1 MAASRPRLDWSAAR
15 SVPILRAAQLLGA
28 ALVDKRQ
35 QRCPFEEHPDDTP
48 SFSLDTSKNLFFCFG
63 CGCKGSVIE
72 FVAAYKNIGNFDAC
86 RWLLSL
92 SADAAPSLPTKPAR
106 LASPTPSAAPD
117 PEIYEALLTRSPLSV
132 SGRNYL
138 AKRCISSATAELF
151 RVAQIADPT
160 ATLRVLTDQFGTKRV
175 AASGLL
181 TARGYFRFPHD
192 ALLFAH
198 CDRGIPLFL
207 QSRRLDSGTPR
218 WMGLGGI
225 SKIPFNLDAIDGAS
239 EVYLV
244 EGAIDVLSAHE
255 LGLTAIGLPGTSAP
269 LSSDICSRL
278 RHKTVY
284 ILPDKDAPGARIA
297 TSTRETLLSHGVIV
311 TIQRFKAGKDLND
324 HLVQERG
331 HNA

>member
-1 MAASRPRLDWSAAR
+1 MAARRPRLDWSAAR
-15 SVPILRAAQLLGA
+15 AVPILKAAQLLGA
-28 ALVDKRQ
+28 ALVYKRQ
-35 QRCPFEEHPDDTP
+35 QRCPFEDHPDDTP
-48 SFSLDTSKNLFFCFG
+48 SFSLDSSKNLFFCFG

-72 FVAAYKNIGNFDAC
+72 FVAAYKKVGDADAC
-86 RWLLSL
+86 RWLLGL
-92 SADAAPSLPTKPAR
+92 PADVAPSLTAKPIRSQSA
-106 LASPTPSAAPD
+106 TPSAAVD
-117 PEIYEALLTRSPLSV
+117 PQIYEALLTCSPLGD
-132 SGRNYL
+132 SGRTYL
-138 AKRCISSATAELF
+138 EKRCISSATAELF
-151 RVAQIADPT
+151 RVAQIANPA
-160 ATLRVLTDQFGTKRV
+160 ATLCALTDQFGARRV

-181 TARGYFRFPHD
+181 AAGGYFRFPHD

-198 CDRGIPLFL
+198 CERGIPLFL

-225 SKIPFNLDAIDGAS
+225 SKIPFNLDAIGPAS

-255 LGLTAIGLPGTSAP
+255 LGLTAIGLPGASAP

-297 TSTRETLLSHGVIV
+297 KITRETLLRHGVLA
-311 TIQRFKAGKDLND
+311 TIQRFEAGKDLND
-324 HLVQERG
+324 HLVQKRG
-331 HNA
+331 HHA

>member
-1 MAASRPRLDWSAAR
+1 MAARRPRLDWSAAK

-35 QRCPFEEHPDDTP
+35 QRCPFEDHLDDTP
-48 SFSLDTSKNLFFCFG
+48 SFSLDSSKNLFLCFG

-72 FVAAYKNIGNFDAC
+72 FVAAYKKVGNADAC
-86 RWLLSL
+86 RWLLGL
-92 SADAAPSLPTKPAR
+92 PADAAPSLPAKPIHSPS
-106 LASPTPSAAPD
+106 ASPTAAAD
-117 PEIYEALLTRSPLSV
+117 PEIYEALLTRSPLGV
-132 SGRNYL
+132 SGRTYL
-138 AKRCISSATAELF
+138 AKRCISSATAEMF
-151 RVAQIADPT
+151 RVAQIANP
-160 ATLRVLTDQFGTKRV
+160 AETLRALTNQFGAKRV

-181 TARGYFRFPHD
+181 AAGGYFRFPHD

-207 QSRRLDSGTPR
+207 QSRRLGSGTPR

-225 SKIPFNLDAIDGAS
+225 SKIPFNLDAIEGAS

-284 ILPDKDAPGARIA
+284 ILPDKDSPGARIA
-297 TSTRETLLSHGVIV
+297 TSTRETLLSHGVLV
-311 TIQRFKAGKDLND
+311 TIQHFAAGKDLND
-324 HLVQERG
+324 HLIKERG
-331 HNA
+331 HHA

>member
-1 MAASRPRLDWSAAR
+1 MAARRPRLDWSAAK
-15 SVPILRAAQLLGA
+15 SVPILSAAQLLGA

-35 QRCPFEEHPDDTP
+35 QRCPFEDHPDDTP
-48 SFSLDTSKNLFFCFG
+48 SFSLDSSKNLFLCFG
-63 CGCKGSVIE
+63 CGRKGSVIE
-72 FVAAYKNIGNFDAC
+72 FVAAYKKVGNADAC
-86 RWLLSL
+86 RWLLGL
-92 SADAAPSLPTKPAR
+92 PADAAPLLPAKPIR
-106 LASPTPSAAPD
+106 SPSATPSAAAD
-117 PEIYEALLTRSPLSV
+117 PEIYEALLTHSPIGV
-132 SGRNYL
+132 SGRAYL
-138 AKRCISSATAELF
+138 AQRCIGSATAELF
-151 RVAQIADPT
+151 RVAQIANPA
-160 ATLRVLTDQFGTKRV
+160 ATLRALTDQFGAKRV

-181 TARGYFRFPHD
+181 TARGYFRFPHN

-207 QSRRLDSGTPR
+207 QSRRLDSRTPR

-225 SKIPFNLDAIDGAS
+225 SKIPFNLDAIEGVS

-269 LSSDICSRL
+269 LSSEICRRL

-284 ILPDKDAPGARIA
+284 ILPDKDTSGARIA
-297 TSTRETLLSHGVIV
+297 TSTRETLLSYGVLV

-331 HNA
+331 HHA

>member
-1 MAASRPRLDWSAAR
+1 MAAGRPRIDWSAAR

-28 ALVDKRQ
+28 ALVDKRI

-48 SFSLDTSKNLFFCFG
+48 SFSLDTSKNLFHCFG

-72 FVAAYKNIGNFDAC
+72 FVAAYKGVGNVDAC
-86 RWLLSL
+86 RWVLGLT
-92 SADAAPSLPTKPAR
+92 AHAAPTSPANPIH
-106 LASPTPSAAPD
+106 SPSTAPSAAAD
-117 PEIYEALLTRSPLSV
+117 PEIYEALLARSPLRD
-132 SGRNYL
+132 SGGTYL
-138 AKRCISSATAELF
+138 LTRCISPATAELF
-151 RVAQIADPT
+151 RVAQISNPA
-160 ATLRVLTDQFGTKRV
+160 ATLRALTDQFGPKRV

-181 TARGYFRFPHD
+181 SAGGYFRFPRH

-198 CDRGIPLFL
+198 CDRGIPVFL

-225 SKIPFNLDAIDGAS
+225 SKIPFNLDAIEGAS

-269 LSSDICSRL
+269 LAPDICSRL
-278 RHKTVY
+278 RDKTVY
-284 ILPDKDAPGARIA
+284 ILPDKDEPGARIA
-297 TSTRETLLSHGVIV
+297 TRTRETLLSHGVLV

-331 HNA
+331 HHA